1 MKKVLALVLSLSML
15 LGLAGCGGTKDAA
28 GDLAYLQDKGKMIV
42 GITEYAPMDYRDDT
56 GEWIGFDADLANK
69 VGADL
74 GVEVEFLVLADWGQ
88 KYYELDTKTIDCI
101 WNGLTINDEAT
112 LNASVTDPYALNAQ
126 VVVMA
131 ADKAGDYTTPESLA
145 DLTFAVESGSAGE
158 GVLQDMGFANL
169 VAVQDQPA
177 AIMEV
182 AAGTSDACV
191 IDITMANAMTGEG
204 TSYENLTIAQK
215 LTEEQYG
222 IAFRKGSDVTARVNE
237 LLAGYKADGTLA
249 DLSETY
255 DVAVLE

>member
-1 MKKVLALVLSLSML
+1 MKKVLALVLSMSIL
-15 LGLAGCGGTKDAA
+15 LGLAGCGAKDTAD
-28 GDLAYLQDKGKMIV
+28 DLAYLQEKGKMVI
-42 GITEYAPMDYRDDT
+42 GITEYAPMDYRNEA

-69 VGADL
+69 VGDAL

-88 KYYELDTKTIDCI
+88 KYYELDTKNIDCI
-101 WNGLTINDEAT
+101 WNGLTINEEAT

-126 VVVMA
+126 VVVLP
-131 ADKAGDYTTPESLA
+131 ADKAGKYTTPESLSG
-145 DLTFAVESGSAGE
+145 LTFAVESGSAGE
-158 GVLQDMGFANL
+158 GVLQDMGIADL

-191 IDITMANAMTGEG
+191 IDITMARAMTGAG
-204 TSYENLTIAQK
+204 TSYENLAIAQN

-222 IAFRKGSDVTARVNE
+222 IAFRKGSNVTAKVNE

-249 DLSETY
+249 ALSETY
-255 DVAVLE
+255 GVAVLE